1 MATLIRPL
9 GTVLAAGALVFGAMA
24 CGNSST
30 ASSSGDGTAQSVV
43 KTSATNALVGKT
55 FTSTSV
61 DGAAIPGGGPLMLTF
76 PEPGRVSLTAGC
88 NRHIGPVTVDKT
100 TLTIGELAS
109 TMMACPP
116 PKDGADAWLADFT
129 DQPLKWSLHGHEV
142 TLKDGPRTVV
152 LIADTNAAGLP

>member
-1 MATLIRPL
+1 M
-9 GTVLAAGALVFGAMA
+9 
-24 CGNSST
+24 
-30 ASSSGDGTAQSVV
+30 

-109 TMMACPP
+109 TMMACPHP
-116 PKDGADAWLADFT
+116 GRRRRVARRFHRSTVEVVAAWPRIDAERRSADCCSHSGYKRRGFA
-129 DQPLKWSLHGHEV
+129 
-142 TLKDGPRTVV
+142 
-152 LIADTNAAGLP
+152 

>member
-1 MATLIRPL
+1 MGALVYFSRYGNFDPAARHGPT
-9 GTVLAAGALVFGAMA
+9 AGALVFGAMA

-76 PEPGRVSLTAGC
+76 PSLAGS
-88 NRHIGPVTVDKT
+88 
-100 TLTIGELAS
+100 A
-109 TMMACPP
+109 
-116 PKDGADAWLADFT
+116 
-129 DQPLKWSLHGHEV
+129 
-142 TLKDGPRTVV
+142 
-152 LIADTNAAGLP
+152 